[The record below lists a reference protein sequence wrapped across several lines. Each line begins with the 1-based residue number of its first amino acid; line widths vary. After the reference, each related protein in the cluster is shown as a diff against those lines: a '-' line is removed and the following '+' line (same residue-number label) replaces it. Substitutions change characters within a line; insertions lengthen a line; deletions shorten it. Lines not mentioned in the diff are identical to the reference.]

1 MTDEAGE
8 KPDNAGKKQDGRFK
22 EGQSGNPCGMR
33 RGSRHRATL
42 AAEKLLDGEAQELT
56 RKCIDLAKNG
66 DTTALRLCLERLIPP
81 RKDRPIVFGLP
92 AFSSAS
98 DAASAMS
105 GLLQAVAGGAV
116 TPSEASNVGRL
127 IEGYVKAL
135 ELTEFE
141 KRLAALEQVKP

>member
-22 EGQSGNPCGMR
+22 KGQSGNPCGMR

-42 AAEKLLDGEAQELT
+42 AAEKLLDGEAH
-56 RKCIDLAKNG
+56 KCIELAKNG

-81 RKDRPIVFGLP
+81 RKDRPIAFDLP
-92 AFSSAS
+92 AFSKAS

-105 GLLQAVAGGAV
+105 GLLQAVAGWRCNTVRSQRRGA
-116 TPSEASNVGRL
+116 AYRGIR
-127 IEGYVKAL
+127 EGA
-135 ELTEFE
+135 
-141 KRLAALEQVKP
+141 